1 MNATQTILAQSPSKP
16 PFRRFQNL
24 KERTMSASL
33 NKATLIG
40 HLCKDPEIRTFQNG
54 GRAASLSIAT
64 SESWKDKA
72 TGERQERT
80 EWHRVS
86 ILSEGLIKIAEKYL
100 KKGAKVY
107 VEGKLETRKWADK
120 DGRDNHTTEIV
131 LRPYSGELLLLDAR
145 KDDADQAADE
155 AQSEAAA

>member
-1 MNATQTILAQSPSKP
+1 
-16 PFRRFQNL
+16 
-24 KERTMSASL
+24 MSASL

-40 HLCKDPEIRTFQNG
+40 HLGKDPEIRTFQNG
-54 GRAASLSIAT
+54 GRAASFSIAT

-86 ILSEGLIKIAEKYL
+86 ILSEGLIKLAEKYL

-107 VEGKLETRKWADK
+107 VEGKLETRKWTDK
-120 DGRDNHTTEIV
+120 DGRENYTTEIV
-131 LRPYSGELLLLDAR
+131 LRPYSGELFLLDAR
-145 KDDADQAADE
+145 KDDADHANEE
-155 AQSEAAA
+155 ARSEAAA